1 MIVFPHM
8 LFIIV
13 LEVFYGDEVILSY
26 VFQLKSEIAKH
37 LIWIVVWYPIL
48 FDALGQG

>member
-1 MIVFPHM
+1 MTLGLISELSVPMIVFPHM

-37 LIWIVVWYPIL
+37 LI
-48 FDALGQG
+48 